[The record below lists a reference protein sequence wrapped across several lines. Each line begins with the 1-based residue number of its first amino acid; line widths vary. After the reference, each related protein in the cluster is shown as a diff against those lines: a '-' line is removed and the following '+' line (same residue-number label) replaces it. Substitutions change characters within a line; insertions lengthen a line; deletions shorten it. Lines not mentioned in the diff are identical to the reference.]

1 MNLTNKSQ
9 QEEDIQKIQYTCIIT
24 GSTRGIGKETALLFL
39 KNDMNVIISSRN
51 QKSVD
56 NIIQAVNVKFPS
68 KKGNILGVKCDVS
81 KYSDVKFL
89 VDKTIEKFGRIDI
102 LVNNAAIDS
111 YKKIID
117 TTEEEWNKIID
128 INLKGVFL
136 FTREVLPHM
145 IENKSGGIII
155 NISSIAGK
163 VGFANLSA
171 YCASKFGLM
180 GFTESVAKEV
190 VEKNIK
196 IMAICPSGVDTEMM
210 KYVVGQGFDNSS
222 MKLMKPEEVAEKIYD
237 MISNQKD
244 YTNGQ
249 SIEFYTNQ

>member
-1 MNLTNKSQ
+1 M
-9 QEEDIQKIQYTCIIT
+9 
-24 GSTRGIGKETALLFL
+24 
-39 KNDMNVIISSRN
+39 
-51 QKSVD
+51 
-56 NIIQAVNVKFPS
+56 
-68 KKGNILGVKCDVS
+68 
-81 KYSDVKFL
+81 
-89 VDKTIEKFGRIDI
+89 
-102 LVNNAAIDS
+102 
-111 YKKIID
+111 D

-145 IENKSGGIII
+145 SENKSGGVII
-155 NISSIAGK
+155 NVSSIAGK

-180 GFTESVAKEV
+180 GLTESVAKEV

-196 IMAICPSGVDTEMM
+196 IMAICLGGVDTEMM
-210 KYVVGQGFDNSS
+210 NDVVGQGFDNSS
-222 MKLMKPEEVAEKIYD
+222 MKLIKPEEVAEKIYN